1 MLREDALPYEIDDR
15 VVLNPHG
22 IGRIAGLVTKSF
34 APTGQQEYYEVATE
48 RSLVWVAVDRAEA
61 RGLRPVTGKA
71 ELDRF
76 RGVLRSRPTVLNA
89 DHRQRRLELQTRER
103 LGTFQSVCE
112 LVRDL
117 TAYTWKKPLNDVD
130 TATLRHAHTDFCA
143 EWAAADEVT
152 LAQANA
158 EVAALLLE
166 TRQAWHTTDGS
177 TGHAGKALNAPPA

>member
-1 MLREDALPYEIDDR
+1 MPYEIDDR

-22 IGRIAGLVTKSF
+22 VGRIAGLVTKRF
-34 APTGQQEYYEVATE
+34 TTAQVQEYYEVATE
-48 RSLVWVAVDRAEA
+48 RSLVWVAVDGAEA

-76 RGVLRSRPTVLNA
+76 RDVLRSRPVALNT
-89 DHRQRRLELQTRER
+89 DHRQRHLELHNRER
-103 LGTFQSVCE
+103 LGTFQAACE

-130 TATLRHAHTDFCA
+130 TATFRHAQTGLCE
-143 EWAAADEVT
+143 EWAAAEDVP

-166 TRQAWHTTDGS
+166 GRQAWHIADGS
-177 TGHAGKALNAPPA
+177 AGRAGKAFGASLT

>member
-1 MLREDALPYEIDDR
+1 MLREGALPYEIDDR

-34 APTGQQEYYEVATE
+34 APSGQQEYYEVATE

-61 RGLRPVTGKA
+61 HGLRPVTSKTEMNHYR
-71 ELDRF
+71 ELL
-76 RGVLRSRPTVLNA
+76 RGRPTLLNT
-89 DHRQRRLELQTRER
+89 DHRQRHLELHNRER
-103 LGTFQSVCE
+103 LGTFQAACE

-130 TATLRHAHTDFCA
+130 TATLRHAHTDVCA
-143 EWAAADEVT
+143 EWAAADDVT

-166 TRQAWHTTDGS
+166 GRQAFAAPGDNG
-177 TGHAGKALNAPPA
+177 GRPNNAHANL

>member
-1 MLREDALPYEIDDR
+1 MLREGALPYEIDDR

-61 RGLRPVTGKA
+61 HGLRPVTSKTEMNHYR
-71 ELDRF
+71 ELL
-76 RGVLRSRPTVLNA
+76 RGRPTLLNT
-89 DHRQRRLELQTRER
+89 DHRQRHLELHNRER
-103 LGTFQSVCE
+103 LGTFQAACE

-130 TATLRHAHTDFCA
+130 TATLRHAHTDVCA
-143 EWAAADEVT
+143 EWAAADDVT
-152 LAQANA
+152 LALANA

-166 TRQAWHTTDGS
+166 GRQAFAAPGD
-177 TGHAGKALNAPPA
+177 TGGRPNNVHANL

>member
-1 MLREDALPYEIDDR
+1 MPYEVDDR
-15 VVLNPHG
+15 VVLSPHG
-22 IGRIAGLVTKSF
+22 VGRIAGLVTKSF
-34 APTGQQEYYEVATE
+34 APAEQQEYYEVATE

-61 RGLRPVTGKA
+61 RGLRRVTGKI
-71 ELDRF
+71 ELDHF
-76 RGVLRSRPTVLNA
+76 RNVLRSRPTVLNT
-89 DHRQRRLELQTRER
+89 DHRQRHLELQSRER

-143 EWAAADEVT
+143 EWAAADEIPLV
-152 LAQANA
+152 QANA

-166 TRQAWHTTDGS
+166 GRQAWHISDGS